1 MYEIKDL
8 TIDQV
13 DDIENRLDEYD
24 NKFLPKPLDGF
35 IQIGA
40 FDNGKLIGGVDAC
53 MTSFSILYVST
64 IFVDEDYRREG
75 IGKLLMQE
83 LEQRA
88 RQWGVDMIRLDTFD
102 WQGKEFYESIGFKE
116 VGMYETEEFSEH
128 FYLKILK

>member
-8 TIDQV
+8 TSDQV
-13 DDIENRLDEYD
+13 DDIEKRLDEYD

-40 FDNGKLIGGVDAC
+40 FDNGKLIGGLDAC

-64 IFVDEDYRREG
+64 VFVDEDYRRKG
-75 IGKLLMQE
+75 VAKSLMEQ

-88 RQWGVDMIRLDTFD
+88 KELGSDMIRLDTFD
-102 WQGKEFYESIGFKE
+102 WQGRDFYKSIGYKE
-116 VGMYETEEFSEH
+116 VGSYETKDFSEH
-128 FYLKILK
+128 FYLKILE